1 MSTGQEYPPQSA
13 VVTIVADKI
22 SDSHLLHHRYDS
34 VITLSHVFDQG
45 RQEIASQLCQSH
57 KYFLD

>member
-13 VVTIVADKI
+13 VVTIVA
-22 SDSHLLHHRYDS
+22 DSHLLHHRYDS